1 MDARIA
7 PLAGILRINT
17 RLFRNCLEDLT
28 EEQGRLRPSETTNHA
43 TFVAAHLV
51 ESRYYTL
58 KILGAGI
65 PCPLERYLG
74 EWRGID
80 EITEWPTHEEI
91 RAAWADVSAA
101 LETRLANITAEA
113 LDAPSGTRMP
123 IEDTSV
129 LGLFAFMVQH
139 DSYHVGQLSLL
150 RKHVGLPAMSYT

>member
-1 MDARIA
+1 MDPRVA
-7 PLAGILRINT
+7 PLAGMLRLNDK
-17 RLFRNCLEDLT
+17 LFDNCLTDLT
-28 EEQGRLRPSETTNHA
+28 ELQGRVRPSPETNHA

-51 ESRYYTL
+51 DSRYFTL
-58 KILGAGI
+58 KLLGA
-65 PCPLERYLG
+65 PLESPLTKYLG
-74 EWRGID
+74 QWRGID